1 MPITLKLLALHR
13 GRTTVKPCIAAFKF
27 KICSAGMPCLLLLK
41 CHCTEVL
48 MFSLFWLTF
57 SRQCYIIKLLSCTT
71 FLTRGEIMSLGYG
84 GSCKR
89 ELEDENMIIYSYSS
103 YNLNEEQFRNSD
115 RIYDGTITINKSCLI
130 EAEIH
135 EKIKKMPN
143 GRKKLIVKR
152 IPKSIDIFEMIAQG
166 QIQIENSKNTW
177 KMLQSFDYIAI
188 SLCKII
194 FHEYQLNGILPEK
207 CSYNV

>member
-1 MPITLKLLALHR
+1 
-13 GRTTVKPCIAAFKF
+13 
-27 KICSAGMPCLLLLK
+27 
-41 CHCTEVL
+41 
-48 MFSLFWLTF
+48 
-57 SRQCYIIKLLSCTT
+57 
-71 FLTRGEIMSLGYG
+71 MSLGYG

-177 KMLQSFDYIAI
+177 EMLQSFDYT
-188 SLCKII
+188 
-194 FHEYQLNGILPEK
+194 P
-207 CSYNV
+207 VT

>member
-1 MPITLKLLALHR
+1 
-13 GRTTVKPCIAAFKF
+13 
-27 KICSAGMPCLLLLK
+27 MPCLLLLK
-41 CHCTEVL
+41 CHCIDVL
-48 MFSLFWLTF
+48 TFSLFWLTF

-71 FLTRGEIMSLGYG
+71 FLTRSESMSLGYG

-177 KMLQSFDYIAI
+177 EMLQSFDYT
-188 SLCKII
+188 
-194 FHEYQLNGILPEK
+194 P
-207 CSYNV
+207 VT

>member
-1 MPITLKLLALHR
+1 
-13 GRTTVKPCIAAFKF
+13 
-27 KICSAGMPCLLLLK
+27 
-41 CHCTEVL
+41 
-48 MFSLFWLTF
+48 
-57 SRQCYIIKLLSCTT
+57 
-71 FLTRGEIMSLGYG
+71 MSLGYG

-135 EKIKKMPN
+135 EKIKKKPN
-143 GRKKLIVKR
+143 GRKKLIVNR

-188 SLCKII
+188 SLCRII